1 MAATKP
7 AILMLMIAS
16 ISCGILA
23 IVMSL
28 LIGMSIIIAIPGLV
42 VGAFFVFRYVMY
54 NNRKASEEQE
64 DRRRRRNTH

>member
-42 VGAFFVFRYVMY
+42 VGAFFAFRYVMY

-64 DRRRRRNTH
+64 DHRRRRNTH